1 MAQWRAPYGSLG
13 MIAAM
18 LGSSFLGG
26 AAAATLLVG
35 GTVQAQGGAPPQGG
49 QRTDGTPQAQG
60 GQPAPAGP
68 QVLTAT
74 QINLVDGAG
83 RLRGV
88 LAANDE
94 RGLASI
100 AWYDDDGRVRS
111 LSGIEQDGT
120 PVVQLYDPA
129 GQPRLAASV
138 DGETAMIVAG
148 ARGAGQGYFGAI
160 GGAPLVTL
168 SDGTRNRL
176 QLLLND
182 AGRPR
187 AILADAAGRQSIG
200 LTVGSDDMPQMGLAA
215 AGRLRTL
222 LTVAQNAAVINLLDA
237 ERPRLVLGVAEN
249 GRPSVNF
256 LDAEGDVAVEIPSR
270 Q

>member
-1 MAQWRAPYGSLG
+1 MAQRRARTNVSLG
-13 MIAAM
+13 MVAAM

-35 GTVQAQGGAPPQGG
+35 RAVQAQGAQQAQDAQPAQAEPPAPP
-49 QRTDGTPQAQG
+49 
-60 GQPAPAGP
+60 APR
-68 QVLTAT
+68 VLTAT
-74 QINLVDGAG
+74 QVNLVDGEG

-88 LAANDE
+88 LAGSDE

-100 AWYDDDGRVRS
+100 AWYDASGQVRS
-111 LSGIEQDGT
+111 LSGIERDGT
-120 PVVQLYDPA
+120 PVMQLYDA
-129 GQPRLAASV
+129 GGQPRLVASV

-148 ARGAGQGYFGAI
+148 ARGSGQGYFGAI

-168 SDGTRNRL
+168 NDGRQNRL

-187 AILADAAGRQSIG
+187 AILADTAGRQSLG
-200 LTVGSDDMPQMGLAA
+200 LTVGTDDMPQLGLAA
-215 AGRLRTL
+215 GGRLRAL
-222 LTVAQNAAVINLLDA
+222 LTVAQDAVVLNLRDT
-237 ERPRLVLGVAEN
+237 ERSRLVLGVANN

-256 LDAEGDVAVEIPSR
+256 LNADGEVAVELPSR

>member
-1 MAQWRAPYGSLG
+1 MLQQRAQTYERLW
-13 MIAAM
+13 MVAAM
-18 LGSSFLGG
+18 LGASFLGG

-35 GTVQAQGGAPPQGG
+35 SAVQAQGAPQG
-49 QRTDGTPQAQG
+49 QDATEAPTTPQ
-60 GQPAPAGP
+60 
-68 QVLTAT
+68 VVTAT

-88 LAANDE
+88 LAGSDE

-100 AWYDDDGRVRS
+100 AWYDESGQVRS

-148 ARGAGQGYFGAI
+148 ARGAGQGFFGAI

-168 SDGTRNRL
+168 NDGAQNRL
-176 QLLLND
+176 QLLLSD
-182 AGRPR
+182 DGRPR
-187 AILADAAGRQSIG
+187 ALLADGAGRQSIG
-200 LTVGSDDMPQMGLAA
+200 LTVGSDDMPQVGLAA
-215 AGRLRTL
+215 AGRLRAL

-256 LDAEGDVAVEIPSR
+256 LDTDGELVAEVPSR
-270 Q
+270 R